1 MENLQIQDEIL
12 GAIASKKFDEQANR
26 KQELSQDKY

>member
-12 GAIASKKFDEQANR
+12 GAIASKKFADEANR
-26 KQELSQDKY
+26 KQELTEDK